1 MPKKP
6 APARSLCSSLGQLAI
21 GCEQYWHRA
30 CLRFAK
36 STIEGRVM
44 KMSCRLFAALLL
56 GLASTVA
63 AQAAE
68 KIVYMNDW
76 LPGGDKALPFYAV
89 QKGLFAKAG
98 LDVTVQTARG
108 SSEGITRIGTGVADV
123 GSGGLTALLQARAEQ
138 HVPVKAI
145 LSIFTMQPDANFVV
159 EGSGINT
166 LKDLVGKKVAT
177 ATFTS
182 SNVIWPLVLAA
193 NGIDESKVTLIK
205 VDPAA
210 LVPMLA
216 AGQAD
221 STINWSTASP
231 AFVVALA
238 GDGRKLKIIP
248 WSQYGFEGYGY
259 SLFASE
265 KMIAERPAALH
276 GFVNAFVEG
285 MKMALA
291 DPPDVARAMKT
302 IFPAMDQAL
311 VEKQFLTIVPLID
324 NPITKAEGL
333 GTFQK
338 DRLYKTW
345 EWTAK
350 AQHLALDTI
359 DPETAVDRSFVPK

>member
-1 MPKKP
+1 VN
-6 APARSLCSSLGQLAI
+6 RD
-21 GCEQYWHRA
+21 
-30 CLRFAK
+30 
-36 STIEGRVM
+36 
-44 KMSCRLFAALLL
+44 LFAALFLI
-56 GLASTVA
+56 SITTVA

-89 QKGLFAKAG
+89 QKGLFAKAN

-108 SSEGITRIGTGVADV
+108 SSEGITRIGTGTADV

-138 HVPVKAI
+138 GVPVKAV
-145 LSIFTMQPDANFVV
+145 LSIFTMQPDANFTV
-159 EGSGINT
+159 EGSGIET
-166 LKDLVGKKVAT
+166 LKSLEGRKVAT

-205 VDPAA
+205 VDPTA
-210 LVPMLA
+210 LVPMLTS
-216 AGQAD
+216 GQVD

-231 AFVVALA
+231 AFVAAL
-238 GDGRKLKIIP
+238 GGIGKKLKIIP

-265 KMIAERPAALH
+265 KMIAERPQALR
-276 GFVNAFVEG
+276 AFVAAFVDG

-291 DPPDVARAMKT
+291 DPKDVAAAMKAR
-302 IFPAMDQAL
+302 FPEMDTAL
-311 VEKQFLTIVPLID
+311 VERQFLTIVPLID
-324 NPITKAEGL
+324 NPIAKAEGL

-338 DRLYKTW
+338 ERLRKTW

-350 AQHLALDTI
+350 AQHMPLDKI
-359 DPETAVDRSFVPK
+359 DPETAVDRSFIPKR